1 MHEKEILDNFQEPI
15 VVIDKDK
22 NIVYSNSAFDSYI
35 SYFSKNDIINL
46 LKEILSI
53 KYLEEGLSV
62 KNYLITL
69 NNSYLL
75 VDVYPFEDMY
85 IILLKDITRL
95 VKLEE
100 ELKKEGTLTAVSKFL
115 IQLFHD
121 IKGPITGIKAATEYL
136 KENPD
141 ELDLLDDII
150 YEVNKIQDYINQLSS
165 LSKPLKLNLSYQN
178 IHKLI
183 DKVVKKYE
191 KVYKNVKFIK
201 LYDPSLPDIYV
212 DKEKMTSVIE
222 NLVKN
227 AIEAIDQK
235 GEITI
240 QTGISFDPVFS
251 PRMNKVSIKIKDSGK
266 GVPQEI
272 VDKIFLPH
280 FTTKESGSGVGLANA
295 YNIVKSHKGIL
306 RYIGNSTFEI
316 LLPIRIEVESNNI

>member
-115 IQLFHD
+115 IELFHD

-150 YEVNKIQDYINQLSS
+150 YEINKIQDYINQLSS

-201 LYDPSLPDIYV
+201 LYDPSLPEIYI

-316 LLPIRIEVESNNI
+316 LLPIRNEIESNNI

>member
-150 YEVNKIQDYINQLSS
+150 YEINKIQDYINQLSS

-201 LYDPSLPDIYV
+201 LYDPSLPEIYI

-306 RYIGNSTFEI
+306 RYIGNATFEI
-316 LLPIRIEVESNNI
+316 LLPIRNEIESNNI

>member
-115 IQLFHD
+115 IELFHD

-150 YEVNKIQDYINQLSS
+150 YEINKIQDYINQLSS

-201 LYDPSLPDIYV
+201 LYDPSLP
-212 DKEKMTSVIE
+212 
-222 NLVKN
+222 
-227 AIEAIDQK
+227 
-235 GEITI
+235 
-240 QTGISFDPVFS
+240 
-251 PRMNKVSIKIKDSGK
+251 
-266 GVPQEI
+266 
-272 VDKIFLPH
+272 
-280 FTTKESGSGVGLANA
+280 
-295 YNIVKSHKGIL
+295 
-306 RYIGNSTFEI
+306 
-316 LLPIRIEVESNNI
+316 

>member
-115 IQLFHD
+115 IELFHD

-150 YEVNKIQDYINQLSS
+150 YEINKIQDYINQLSS

>member
-150 YEVNKIQDYINQLSS
+150 YEVNKIQNYINQLSS

>member
-115 IQLFHD
+115 IELFHD

-150 YEVNKIQDYINQLSS
+150 YEINKIQDYINQLSS

-201 LYDPSLPDIYV
+201 LYDPSLPDIYI

>member
-150 YEVNKIQDYINQLSS
+150 YEVNKIQNYINQLSS

-240 QTGISFDPVFS
+240 QTGISFDSVFS